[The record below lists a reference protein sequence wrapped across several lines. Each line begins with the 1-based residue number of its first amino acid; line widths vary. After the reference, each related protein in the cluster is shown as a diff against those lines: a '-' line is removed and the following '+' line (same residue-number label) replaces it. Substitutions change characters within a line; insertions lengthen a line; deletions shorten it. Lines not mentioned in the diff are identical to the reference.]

1 MYAAVASF
9 LCHRDPSR
17 NANLPILYAKFKKTC
32 SRQELYLPVRHT
44 FRTFLLYFKN
54 ASAFLLR
61 DARHAM
67 HDILLLRIS
76 AILPEAISDGGL
88 TPTTDTDLLL
98 ATYRGGSHF
107 TSDIFF
113 NVPITNRSF
122 VKNCDQLTNR
132 VSHRRKF
139 LLIFRHDI
147 AFHHVFL
154 MMQVKGM
161 RKQLPAFTLIYF
173 LQ

>member
-1 MYAAVASF
+1 MRQLHLFCAIEIHPEMQIFLYYMLNSKKRAAGRSYIF
-9 LCHRDPSR
+9 PS
-17 NANLPILYAKFKKTC
+17 
-32 SRQELYLPVRHT
+32 
-44 FRTFLLYFKN
+44 
-54 ASAFLLR
+54 
-61 DARHAM
+61 
-67 HDILLLRIS
+67 
-76 AILPEAISDGGL
+76 
-88 TPTTDTDLLL
+88 
-98 ATYRGGSHF
+98 ATRFALSCY
-107 TSDIFF
+107 IYF

-132 VSHRRKF
+132 GSHRRKF

>member
-1 MYAAVASF
+1 MFIKELCHKRMHAAVASF
-9 LCHRDPSR
+9 LSHRNPSR
-17 NANLPILYAKFKKTC
+17 NANLPILYVKFKKTC

-44 FRTFLLYFKN
+44 FRAFLLY
-54 ASAFLLR
+54 
-61 DARHAM
+61 
-67 HDILLLRIS
+67 I
-76 AILPEAISDGGL
+76 
-88 TPTTDTDLLL
+88 
-98 ATYRGGSHF
+98 Y
-107 TSDIFF
+107 F

-122 VKNCDQLTNR
+122 VKNCDQLTDR